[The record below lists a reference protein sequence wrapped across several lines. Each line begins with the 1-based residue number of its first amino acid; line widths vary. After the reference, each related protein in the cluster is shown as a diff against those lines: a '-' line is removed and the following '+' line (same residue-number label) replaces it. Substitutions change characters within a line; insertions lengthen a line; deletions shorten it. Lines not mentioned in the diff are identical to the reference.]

1 MKQDAEICVARTSK
15 TKGPVNNDLEEKA
28 VTRSS
33 RTEAASGANE
43 SGMSATMLRNAA
55 EGSLFDS
62 PTSGGSSRRESMS
75 TGRRQSLV
83 KQDVTLDYFRDRR
96 PNKYSG
102 MRKPITNQQ
111 NVFNMRWKT
120 MSLLWL
126 LGALTGTLHKIV
138 GKAEEVS
145 HMPCTLVCSRHINT
159 HTRSKLSRTLPPPPP
174 PHPLPPQYLFD
185 LRRSLVDWASANFG
199 YHGGWAFWSLFTVS
213 MMMFSLLLTFNI
225 SPVAAGSGI
234 PQMKTQLT
242 GAKIKNY
249 LSLKTLAAKLVGLTT
264 AVGAGMFIGQEGPF
278 VHISSAVANQVS
290 KPVRTHTHAHSQL
303 TSLPSSSSGS
313 SRSTESKI
321 TSRCR

>member
-1 MKQDAEICVARTSK
+1 MKRIESLKQDAEICVARTSK

-145 HMPCTLVCSRHINT
+145 HMPCTLVCSRKHS
-159 HTRSKLSRTLPPPPP
+159 HTLQTISYTSPSSPSSPPPPTVP
-174 PHPLPPQYLFD
+174 LRPAPLFGRLGFCQFWLPRRLGVLVALHGVHDDVFPAPHL
-185 LRRSLVDWASANFG
+185 
-199 YHGGWAFWSLFTVS
+199 
-213 MMMFSLLLTFNI
+213 
-225 SPVAAGSGI
+225 
-234 PQMKTQLT
+234 
-242 GAKIKNY
+242 
-249 LSLKTLAAKLVGLTT
+249 
-264 AVGAGMFIGQEGPF
+264 
-278 VHISSAVANQVS
+278 
-290 KPVRTHTHAHSQL
+290 
-303 TSLPSSSSGS
+303 
-313 SRSTESKI
+313 
-321 TSRCR
+321 